1 MRGCV
6 RSCSRRQRRP
16 QHHLEPSAGPAFACP
31 AAAVSAPATVSP
43 TQLPL
48 HGPVSLCGRLLL
60 LFFQLL
66 LLLPLPSRGRE
77 PLTPLTRAQLYTVS
91 SAQLSLAPRA
101 PPTHWTHRLAFRF
114 FAKLHRPPATSL
126 CLESVPPP
134 RSLLPELLRPSAPA
148 GQLRSPP
155 HSPAPSPGRS
165 GQTMLKMLSF
175 KLLLLAVALGFFEGD
190 AKFGERSEASGVRRR
205 RCLNGNPPKRLKR
218 RDRRMMSQQELLSGG
233 EMPCG
238 GFYPRLSCCLRSDS
252 PGLGRLDHK
261 VGTHPPRR
269 REVGTLA
276 GWASLRLRQC
286 WRLEAGRHLFG
297 GGGSFG

>member
-114 FAKLHRPPATSL
+114 FAKLHRPP
-126 CLESVPPP
+126 PPP
-134 RSLLPELLRPSAPA
+134 SASRVSRRPAASSRSCCARVPLLGSGVHPPTRPRPAPA
-148 GQLRSPP
+148 
-155 HSPAPSPGRS
+155 APGR
-165 GQTMLKMLSF
+165 
-175 KLLLLAVALGFFEGD
+175 
-190 AKFGERSEASGVRRR
+190 
-205 RCLNGNPPKRLKR
+205 RC
-218 RDRRMMSQQELLSGG
+218 
-233 EMPCG
+233 
-238 GFYPRLSCCLRSDS
+238 
-252 PGLGRLDHK
+252 
-261 VGTHPPRR
+261 
-269 REVGTLA
+269 
-276 GWASLRLRQC
+276 
-286 WRLEAGRHLFG
+286 
-297 GGGSFG
+297 